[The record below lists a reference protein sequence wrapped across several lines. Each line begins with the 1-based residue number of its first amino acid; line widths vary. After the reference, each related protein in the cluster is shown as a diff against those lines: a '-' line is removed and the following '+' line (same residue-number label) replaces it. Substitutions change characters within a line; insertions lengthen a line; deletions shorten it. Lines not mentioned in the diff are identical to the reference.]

1 MRFFM
6 TAGIIAL
13 YAGPTLIGLGMNYSN
28 PNLGTAMGVAY
39 LSLLGLILGLLG
51 TAVASLLSWRKTIS
65 LPPVWILLVS
75 FAVSLGVFLLAN
87 SGALS
92 RV

>member
-1 MRFFM
+1 MRLFM
-6 TAGIIAL
+6 TALIIGL
-13 YAGPTLIGLGMNYSN
+13 YAVPTLIGLGMNYSN
-28 PNLGTAMGVAY
+28 PNIGTAMGVAY
-39 LSLLGLILGLLG
+39 LSLLGLILGLFG
-51 TAVASLLSWRKTIS
+51 TAIASLLSWRKIID
-65 LPPVWILLVS
+65 LPQVWVLLVS